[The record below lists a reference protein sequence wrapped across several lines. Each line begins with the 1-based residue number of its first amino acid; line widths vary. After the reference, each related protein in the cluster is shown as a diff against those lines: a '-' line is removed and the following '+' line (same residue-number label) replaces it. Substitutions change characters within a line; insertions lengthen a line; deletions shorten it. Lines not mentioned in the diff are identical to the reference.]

1 MSTLLDFNW
10 TYFLTLLLGSQMK
23 VYTYKELKK
32 ASNNFSLDNKIN
44 QGGFG
49 TVYKVTQKQLWSI
62 YIITTSYALVTIF
75 FLPCFSIET
84 LRIYILVY
92 DQGVLKDGRLAAIK
106 VLSLEFRL
114 QAAEFLAEIS
124 VISEI
129 QHENLVEL
137 YGCCVEGNHRI
148 LVYSYLE
155 NSSLAQT
162 LLGKCIIIF
171 FLINFFGRIWE
182 QCTFY
187 FTKIYFMKPLTLNPI
202 LQVKV
207 SVISNLIGKHGIGY
221 VSELHVDLNFYMS
234 KNNQIMFTRI
244 YEQAI

>member
-1 MSTLLDFNW
+1 
-10 TYFLTLLLGSQMK
+10 MK

-32 ASNNFSLDNKIN
+32 ATNNFNLANKIN

-49 TVYKVTQKQLWSI
+49 SVYKVTNKHLKYLYHHHLI
-62 YIITTSYALVTIF
+62 
-75 FLPCFSIET
+75 CFSIET

-114 QAAEFLAEIS
+114 KAEKFLTEIS

-129 QHENLVEL
+129 RHENLVEL
-137 YGCCVEGNHRI
+137 YGCCVEGGHRI
-148 LVYSYLE
+148 LVYRYLE

-171 FLINFFGRIWE
+171 FFIKFFGRI
-182 QCTFY
+182 
-187 FTKIYFMKPLTLNPI
+187 
-202 LQVKV
+202 
-207 SVISNLIGKHGIGY
+207 
-221 VSELHVDLNFYMS
+221 
-234 KNNQIMFTRI
+234 
-244 YEQAI
+244 